1 MGNAQ
6 SDARTQ
12 KHRDLSIPVDQ
23 PPVQLARL
31 EIGPLF
37 QSEDAESSNIQM

>member
-6 SDARTQ
+6 SDARTK
-12 KHRDLSIPVDQ
+12 KHRDLAIPVDQ
-23 PPVQLARL
+23 PPVYPATL

-37 QSEDAESSNIQM
+37 QSDNAESSNILM